1 MNFHETVNES
11 INNEQFE
18 RDIDLYDNES
28 MISFDDTLMHD
39 TLVSCLKPEKHE

>member
-39 TLVSCLKPEKHE
+39 TLVSRLKLEKHE